1 MCSTRPG
8 GDRVSN
14 LAGNQVPGAFEVDTT
29 TTLCPAR
36 LTGLFS
42 YSDWNFHYV
51 EWHTMFEMIDSTG
64 NNSPVEV
71 LSDGSTRTFMAHW
84 TNDPKIHSLMTQ
96 LGKTGKTGK
105 PTRAAHVAEQVSQ
118 IMVKVEPRVAELRV
132 VSKDHDEL
140 FILWDKLKDLLANK
154 KRHIDNLRLE
164 FEQAKEDI
172 LQQNPNADISMINR
186 ELRQAL
192 TDLDDE
198 FRNAA
203 VDIDDVKQSIRV
215 KRSTM
220 RGIEDRMEKSRKLVL
235 RQMMQLKQP
244 RQKAG

>member
-1 MCSTRPG
+1 
-8 GDRVSN
+8 
-14 LAGNQVPGAFEVDTT
+14 
-29 TTLCPAR
+29 
-36 LTGLFS
+36 
-42 YSDWNFHYV
+42 
-51 EWHTMFEMIDSTG
+51 
-64 NNSPVEV
+64 
-71 LSDGSTRTFMAHW
+71 MAHW

-132 VSKDHDEL
+132 VSKDQDEL
-140 FILWDKLKDLLANK
+140 IILWDKLKDLLANK

-172 LQQNPNADISMINR
+172 LGQNPNADISMINR